1 MDVALSSEIELSGS
15 GHRAPRRVVLYG
27 ALVGGVVGMAYGIA
41 LRSWMRFVSDDPE
54 FSWTGTIFIIGAF
67 TVTSAL
73 AGLVVGGRRR
83 GWKALLLVTR
93 VVAIVVS
100 LSCFLGAGLLM
111 LPTVVLGALA
121 VSRIDWPRAVR
132 LGVAAISALSV
143 LAVVAEVGD
152 RAQPRATVIIVSYLA
167 LVFVEIR
174 IFAEPYRPT
183 VSRVPTACRVLA
195 AGAAAVISLGAIV
208 MAAGV

>member
-1 MDVALSSEIELSGS
+1 MDA
-15 GHRAPRRVVLYG
+15 VL
-27 ALVGGVVGMAYGIA
+27 L
-41 LRSWMRFVSDDPE
+41 
-54 FSWTGTIFIIGAF
+54 T
-67 TVTSAL
+67 
-73 AGLVVGGRRR
+73 
-83 GWKALLLVTR
+83 
-93 VVAIVVS
+93 
-100 LSCFLGAGLLM
+100 

-121 VSRIDWPRAVR
+121 VSRTDWPRAVR

-143 LAVVAEVGD
+143 LAVVSDVGD

-183 VSRVPTACRVLA
+183 VSLVPTACRKLA
-195 AGAAAVISLGAIV
+195 AGAAAVISLGVIV